1 MPAVETAPTASAAQ
15 TRAAGSRMIG
25 FYMDGPVRVDCL
37 FDTANFLT
45 KNGNTFE
52 ALRSSDGD
60 VLDIGKSG
68 AQRLRV
74 FANADTIGLFNVAG
88 AGAGRDGLRILDGS
102 VAFDVNAVERGRFT
116 TSGFEVTVPGGG
128 KLLVEQA
135 GSTSVKLRSSA
146 TMQYEAAAASSHQFL
161 INGTV
166 TWLIGSDTRLYPQGD
181 NVSPIGFS
189 SNRVSNIYLANPPI
203 VTSDE
208 GEKTWLGAPT
218 AAELAAARR
227 IIAELGFFQWNDAIA
242 DKGTEGARYHFGV
255 RAQAV
260 WAIMADEGLIDPIVE
275 GVTPSS
281 SYAFLCFDEW
291 PAVEAVAEERDEEG
305 NITVAAVAARPAG
318 NLFGIRPDQL
328 ALFLIAAQEARI
340 DALEATA

>member
-1 MPAVETAPTASAAQ
+1 MPAVETAPTATAAQ

-146 TMQYEAAAASSHQFL
+146 TMQYEAAAGSSHQFL
-161 INGTV
+161 VNGSQVAQIGPTHM
-166 TWLIGSDTRLYPQGD
+166 TPGSDNDRTLG
-181 NVSPIGFS
+181 S
-189 SNRVSNIYLANPPI
+189 SSLRWSVVYAGTGAIN
-203 VTSDE
+203 TSDAR
-208 GEKTWLGAPT
+208 EKTWRGAPT
-218 AAELAAARR
+218 TAELAAARR

-242 DKGTEGARYHFGV
+242 DKGAAGARYHFGV

-281 SYAFLCFDEW
+281 SYAFLCYDEW

-318 NLFGIRPDQL
+318 NRFGIRPDQL

-340 DALEATA
+340 AALEATA